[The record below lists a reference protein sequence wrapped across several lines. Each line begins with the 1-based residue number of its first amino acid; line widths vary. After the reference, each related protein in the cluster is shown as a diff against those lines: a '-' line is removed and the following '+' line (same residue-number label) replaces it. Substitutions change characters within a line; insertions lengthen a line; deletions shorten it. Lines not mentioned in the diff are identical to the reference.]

1 MESNSNQPDDPG
13 PLTVLLVEDNPTDVF
28 VIKEVLEGCGLNFR
42 PRVVS
47 DGRDALRYL
56 EDLDRDHSSPPP
68 ALVLL
73 DLNIPKVDGIEVLR
87 QLRRAPRCKGTPV
100 VVVTS
105 STADQDRAAAERL
118 GAEAYFQKPK
128 DLTAYMELG
137 QVIKRVLH
145 IPEEGGGR

>member
-1 MESNSNQPDDPG
+1 M
-13 PLTVLLVEDNPTDVF
+13 DVF
-28 VIKEVLEGCGLNFR
+28 VIREVLEKCGLNFR

-47 DGRDALRYL
+47 DGRDALRFL
-56 EDLDRDHSSPPP
+56 EDLDQDQSSPCP

-87 QLRRAPRCKGTPV
+87 RLRTASRCKRTPV

-105 STADQDRAAAERL
+105 STADSDRAAAERL

-128 DLTAYMELG
+128 DRAAYMGLAE
-137 QVIKRVLH
+137 VIKSVLQA
-145 IPEEGGGR
+145 PEEG